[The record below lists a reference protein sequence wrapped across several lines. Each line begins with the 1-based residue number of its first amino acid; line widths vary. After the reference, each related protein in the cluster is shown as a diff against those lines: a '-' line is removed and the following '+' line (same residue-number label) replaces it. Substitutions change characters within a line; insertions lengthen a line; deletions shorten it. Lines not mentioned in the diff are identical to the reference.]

1 MTKIIQNKNKISM
14 KKFLFA
20 TMIVAFALSQSS
32 CVSTKKIKYFQG
44 ADSVYAQAQRIQQM
58 YEMRIKPADQIM
70 IKVHCSEPELLE
82 VFANDVTMGT
92 ASRSGISSIGSSMSN
107 SVGNYYGYTTVT
119 NEGTVILPA
128 LGEIYVM
135 GLTIEECARLIEKKI
150 QEKNLI
156 RDPGVTVTFLNARV
170 TVVGAVKTP
179 RVVNL
184 TSERNTVIDVLAQ
197 CGDLDDTG
205 LPKTL
210 KVFRENNGERVM
222 YDLDLTNVS
231 VFESPAYYMQQND
244 LVYVEFNKSKNIKKS
259 SFYTFLGAGSS
270 ILALVSSIVALVFT
284 IKK

>member
-1 MTKIIQNKNKISM
+1 MTEIIKNKNKISM

-70 IKVHCSEPELLE
+70 VKVHCSEPELLE

-92 ASRSGISSIGSSMSN
+92 ASRSGVSSIGSSMSN
-107 SVGNYYGYTTVT
+107 SVGNYYGYTVT

-259 SFYTFLGAGSS
+259 SFYTFLGAGASV
-270 ILALVSSIVALVFT
+270 LALVSSIVALVYT

>member
-1 MTKIIQNKNKISM
+1 MTEIIKNKNKISM

-92 ASRSGISSIGSSMSN
+92 ASRNGVSSIGSSMSN
-107 SVGNYYGYTTVT
+107 SVGNYYGYTVT

-259 SFYTFLGAGSS
+259 SFYTFLGAGASV
-270 ILALVSSIVALVFT
+270 LALVSSIVALVYT

>member
-82 VFANDVTMGT
+82 IFANDVTMGT
-92 ASRSGISSIGSSMSN
+92 SGRTSSSYMGSATTN
-107 SVGNYYGYTTVT
+107 AVGNYYGYTVT
-119 NEGTVILPA
+119 NEDTVILPA

-184 TSERNTVIDVLAQ
+184 TSERNTVLDVLAQ

-222 YDLDLTNVS
+222 YDLDLTDVS

-244 LVYVEFNKSKNIKKS
+244 LIYVEFNKSKNIKKS

>member
-1 MTKIIQNKNKISM
+1 MTKIIQNKNKILM

-92 ASRSGISSIGSSMSN
+92 SGRTSSSYMGSATTN
-107 SVGNYYGYTTVT
+107 AVGNYYGYTVT

-184 TSERNTVIDVLAQ
+184 TSERNTVLDVLAQ

-210 KVFRENNGERVM
+210 KVFRENNGERVL
-222 YDLDLTNVS
+222 YDLDLTDVS

-244 LVYVEFNKSKNIKKS
+244 LIYVEFNKSKNIKKS

>member
-1 MTKIIQNKNKISM
+1 M

-70 IKVHCSEPELLE
+70 VKVHCSEPELLE

-92 ASRSGISSIGSSMSN
+92 ASRSGVSSIGSSMSN
-107 SVGNYYGYTTVT
+107 SVGNYYGYTVT

-197 CGDLDDTG
+197 FGDLDDTG

-259 SFYTFLGAGSS
+259 SFYTFLGAGASV
-270 ILALVSSIVALVFT
+270 LALVSSIVALVYT

>member
-1 MTKIIQNKNKISM
+1 MTEIIKNKNKISM
-14 KKFLFA
+14 KKFLLA

-70 IKVHCSEPELLE
+70 VKVHCSEPELLE

-92 ASRSGISSIGSSMSN
+92 ASRSGVSSIGSSMSN
-107 SVGNYYGYTTVT
+107 SVGSYYGYTVT

-259 SFYTFLGAGSS
+259 SFYTFLGAGASV
-270 ILALVSSIVALVFT
+270 LALVSSIVALVYT

>member
-1 MTKIIQNKNKISM
+1 
-14 KKFLFA
+14 
-20 TMIVAFALSQSS
+20 MIVAIAFFQSS

-44 ADSVYAQAQRIQQM
+44 ADTVYAQAQRIQQM

-82 VFANDVTMGT
+82 IFANDVTMGT
-92 ASRSGISSIGSSMSN
+92 TGRTSSNMGSVTSN
-107 SVGNYYGYTTVT
+107 SVGSYYGYTVT

-135 GLTIEECARLIEKKI
+135 GLTIEECARLIENKI
-150 QEKNLI
+150 KEKNLI
-156 RDPGVTVTFLNARV
+156 LDPGVTVTFLNARV

-184 TSERNTVIDVLAQ
+184 TSERNTVIDILAQ

-205 LPKTL
+205 LPRTL

-270 ILALVSSIVALVFT
+270 VLALVSSIVALVYT
-284 IKK
+284 LKK

>member
-1 MTKIIQNKNKISM
+1 MTEIIQNKNKISM

-70 IKVHCSEPELLE
+70 VKVHCSEPELLE

-92 ASRSGISSIGSSMSN
+92 ASRSGVSSIGSSMSN
-107 SVGNYYGYTTVT
+107 SVGNYYGYTVT

-259 SFYTFLGAGSS
+259 SFYTFLGAGASV
-270 ILALVSSIVALVFT
+270 LALVSSIVALVYT

>member
-1 MTKIIQNKNKISM
+1 M

-82 VFANDVTMGT
+82 VFANDVTMGST
-92 ASRSGISSIGSSMSN
+92 SRSTSSLNSSGN
-107 SVGNYYGYTTVT
+107 SVGNLYSYTVT

-259 SFYTFLGAGSS
+259 SFYTFLGAGASV
-270 ILALVSSIVALVFT
+270 LALVSSIVALVFT

>member
-1 MTKIIQNKNKISM
+1 M

-70 IKVHCSEPELLE
+70 VKVHCSEPELLE

-92 ASRSGISSIGSSMSN
+92 ASRSGVSSIGSSMSN
-107 SVGNYYGYTTVT
+107 SVGNYYGYTVT

-259 SFYTFLGAGSS
+259 SFYTFLGAGASV
-270 ILALVSSIVALVFT
+270 LALVSSIVALVYT

>member
-1 MTKIIQNKNKISM
+1 MTEIIKNKNKISM

-92 ASRSGISSIGSSMSN
+92 ASRSGVSSIGSSMSN
-107 SVGNYYGYTTVT
+107 SVGNYYGYTVT

-259 SFYTFLGAGSS
+259 SFYTFLGAGASV
-270 ILALVSSIVALVFT
+270 LALVSSIVALVYT

>member
-1 MTKIIQNKNKISM
+1 M

-20 TMIVAFALSQSS
+20 TMIVAVALLQSS

-44 ADSVYAQAQRIQQM
+44 ADSVYAQAQRIRQM

-70 IKVHCSEPELLE
+70 IKVHCDEPELLE
-82 VFANDVTMGT
+82 IFANSVTMGT
-92 ASRSGISSIGSSMSN
+92 SGRTSSSYMGNATNNAVGS
-107 SVGNYYGYTTVT
+107 YYGYTVT

-156 RDPGVTVTFLNARV
+156 RDPSVTVTFLNARV

-184 TSERNTVIDVLAQ
+184 TSERNTVLDVLAQ

-205 LPKTL
+205 LPRTL
-210 KVFRENNGERVM
+210 KVFRENNGERVL
-222 YDLDLTNVS
+222 YDLDLTDVS
-231 VFESPAYYMQQND
+231 VFDSPAYYMQQND
-244 LVYVEFNKSKNIKKS
+244 LIYVEFNKSKNIKKS

-270 ILALVSSIVALVFT
+270 VLALVSSIVALVYT
-284 IKK
+284 LKK

>member
-70 IKVHCSEPELLE
+70 VKVHCSEPELLE

-92 ASRSGISSIGSSMSN
+92 ASRSGVSSIGSSMSN
-107 SVGNYYGYTTVT
+107 SVGNYYGYTVT

-259 SFYTFLGAGSS
+259 SFYTFLGAGASV
-270 ILALVSSIVALVFT
+270 LALVSSIVALVFT

>member
-1 MTKIIQNKNKISM
+1 MTEIIKNKNKISM

-92 ASRSGISSIGSSMSN
+92 ASRSGVSSIGSSMSN
-107 SVGNYYGYTTVT
+107 SGGNYYGYTVT

-259 SFYTFLGAGSS
+259 SFYTFLGAGASV
-270 ILALVSSIVALVFT
+270 LALVSSIVALVYT

>member
-1 MTKIIQNKNKISM
+1 MTEIIQNKNKISM

-92 ASRSGISSIGSSMSN
+92 ASRSGVSSIGSSMSN
-107 SVGNYYGYTTVT
+107 SVGNYYGYTVT

-259 SFYTFLGAGSS
+259 SFYTFLGAGASV
-270 ILALVSSIVALVFT
+270 LALVSSIVALVYT